1 MVYIHFSYFSFKKH
15 SKYNQPPIKQAMFE
29 ATPSLMIRMLKTQQS
44 TRDPS
49 MLCLASLSKVTNSLR
64 DMSEPYDSKV
74 SDDKNSHRPQ
84 GIPTFREFVHRFNA
98 RKRLKL
104 VQGICTDITSQE
116 VRKLFYSAACHMSQK
131 VYSWFIFIFLTFF
144 SKNTANITDLR

>member
-1 MVYIHFSYFSFKKH
+1 
-15 SKYNQPPIKQAMFE
+15 
-29 ATPSLMIRMLKTQQS
+29 
-44 TRDPS
+44 
-49 MLCLASLSKVTNSLR
+49 MLCLTNLSKVTNSLR

-84 GIPTFREFVHRFNA
+84 GIPTFREFVHWFNA

-144 SKNTANITDLR
+144 QKTQQI